1 MLGTRAPALL
11 VSALWRLVLSA
22 SALGDSVLD
31 ARCFSVWCSTLGAL
45 PSTHA
50 PSVLGARCST
60 LDARRFDAELGT
72 VTQRLVKLAQLNAQA
87 QGRSIVALVVA
98 GRQLW
103 LSQARVQE
111 PDKAPLLDAPI
122 TPGHTFG
129 WAVEDMLQRSAKA
142 HEASQRMAR
151 MWPNKPFQLKRPQEH
166 QWRRTLPQQQAHP
179 RDMYDQVLKFGAYIV
194 DGLREYRQPVL
205 VYIPPQA
212 ELRGGSWVVID
223 PTINPRHMEM
233 YADRDSRGG
242 VLEPEGTVEIK
253 FRKKDLVKT
262 MRRVDPVYSKLAE
275 RLGELLKSSFQ
286 GCLGCARSRGAW
298 PEPRGRG
305 LPPPLGRHPPRCGLT
320 NAGWPR
326 ADTPEGAVILPR
338 DCACCCGGALR
349 HWRSCGRLGW
359 NGLLGHI
366 FANCCDASRALTE
379 RCSISS
385 TAGPNVCP
393 GEIGASSNGTLS
405 GSCTLACESQ
415 SCLLATTR
423 EAMLLPCA
431 RAFNWANLTSNCAT
445 VPSSVLRAA
454 DGHSGRSRKSAAW

>member
-1 MLGTRAPALL
+1 MNTRCPPKRVPSAARFFTLCRLTVQPPQSYSVRGQRSSGQLTGKPA
-11 VSALWRLVLSA
+11 
-22 SALGDSVLD
+22 
-31 ARCFSVWCSTLGAL
+31 
-45 PSTHA
+45 
-50 PSVLGARCST
+50 GARP
-60 LDARRFDAELGT
+60 AYR
-72 VTQRLVKLAQLNAQA
+72 
-87 QGRSIVALVVA
+87 GRWCA
-98 GRQLW
+98 
-103 LSQARVQE
+103 
-111 PDKAPLLDAPI
+111 
-122 TPGHTFG
+122 
-129 WAVEDMLQRSAKA
+129 
-142 HEASQRMAR
+142 
-151 MWPNKPFQLKRPQEH
+151 
-166 QWRRTLPQQQAHP
+166 
-179 RDMYDQVLKFGAYIV
+179 
-194 DGLREYRQPVL
+194 
-205 VYIPPQA
+205 
-212 ELRGGSWVVID
+212 
-223 PTINPRHMEM
+223 
-233 YADRDSRGG
+233 
-242 VLEPEGTVEIK
+242 
-253 FRKKDLVKT
+253 
-262 MRRVDPVYSKLAE
+262 
-275 RLGELLKSSFQ
+275 